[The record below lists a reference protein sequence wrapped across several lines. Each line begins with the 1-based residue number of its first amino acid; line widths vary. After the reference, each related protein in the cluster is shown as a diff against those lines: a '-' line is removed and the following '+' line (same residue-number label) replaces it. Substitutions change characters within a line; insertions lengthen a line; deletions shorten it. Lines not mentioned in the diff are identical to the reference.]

1 MELEGVYA
9 DRKYVRASVVVLNEG
24 KSTADAVQVDANLQ
38 EQFNDNL
45 YFTQV
50 QTSSTV
56 AIELNNQDRHRVLL
70 AD

>member
-9 DRKYVRASVVVLNEG
+9 DRKYVRASIVVLNEG
-24 KSTADAVQVDANLQ
+24 KSTADAVQMDANLH

-45 YFTQV
+45 YFRQV

-56 AIELNNQDRHRVLL
+56 AIDLNNQDRHHVLL
-70 AD
+70 VD

>member
-1 MELEGVYA
+1 MEGVNA
-9 DRKYVRASVVVLNEG
+9 DRRYVRVSVVVLNEG
-24 KSTADAVQVDANLQ
+24 KSTADAGQVDANLQ

-45 YFTQV
+45 YFRQV

-56 AIELNNQDRHRVLL
+56 AIDLNNQNRQRVLL